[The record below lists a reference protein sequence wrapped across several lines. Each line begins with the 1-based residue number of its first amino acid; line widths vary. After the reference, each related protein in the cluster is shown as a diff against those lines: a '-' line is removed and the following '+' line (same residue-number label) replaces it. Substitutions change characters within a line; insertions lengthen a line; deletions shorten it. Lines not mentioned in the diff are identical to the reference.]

1 MKLSDIKGER
11 TLEVIADIIDPIAN
25 IAEDDDASNLF
36 RKKRLPEGLT
46 KKEFF
51 IQRARKCVPALL
63 RGHKDDV
70 ITILATIEGVP
81 PDAYTETLN
90 LVKLTSDVVD
100 LLTDDA
106 FGELFFSAQTGGSS
120 GAAPENTTEPGG

>member
-11 TLEVIADIIDPIAN
+11 TFDVIADLIDPICN
-25 IAEDDDASNLF
+25 VSEDSEASELF
-36 RKKRLPEGLT
+36 RKTKPPEGLT

-51 IQRARKCVPALL
+51 IQRVRKCVPALL
-63 RGHKDDV
+63 RGHRDDI
-70 ITILATIEGVP
+70 ITILAAIEGVT
-81 PDAYTETLN
+81 PDAYAETLD

>member
-51 IQRARKCVPALL
+51 IQRARKCVPVLL
-63 RGHKDDV
+63 RGHRDD
-70 ITILATIEGVP
+70 IIAILAAIEGVP

-90 LVKLTSDVVD
+90 LVKLTSDVID

>member
-11 TLEVIADIIDPIAN
+11 TFDVIADVIDPIAN
-25 IAEDDDASNLF
+25 IAEDEAASNLF
-36 RKKRLPEGLT
+36 RKKKLPDGMT

-63 RGHKDDV
+63 RGHRDD
-70 ITILATIEGVP
+70 IIAILAAIEGVP

>member
-1 MKLSDIKGER
+1 MRLSDIKGER

-25 IAEDDDASNLF
+25 IAEDEAASNLF
-36 RKKRLPEGLT
+36 RKERLPEGVT

-63 RGHKDDV
+63 RGHRDDI
-70 ITILATIEGVP
+70 ITILATIEGTP

-120 GAAPENTTEPGG
+120 GAALENTTEPGG